1 MAALSGPQISKGDNP
16 IVLWFILIVAS
27 LTIVGMVIIWRGLNR
42 SAVTQRTDVTQEN
55 LEIARQ
61 RMAEATQD
69 GNVEDRNELEN
80 ALLEDLKGPDYT
92 LTSSSTT
99 GTAASLFII
108 LIVPIFAALFYMALG
123 DIRWRNPDTVT
134 QQSPDGSHPGG
145 DLNTMLS
152 RLEQSLAESPDN
164 PDRWVLA
171 GKTYM
176 MTGRY
181 VQAESAYAR
190 VNQLIKDNPRH
201 LTAWADASLMAN
213 GGVYTDEILARV
225 HRALE
230 INPRQANALWLAGIG
245 ARNRNDSQT
254 ALDYFTRV
262 RPLLAQDPDARAR
275 IDALITEVG
284 GDPAAMVTRTTAA
297 SGASA
302 PDAAASA
309 GSAITVRVD
318 IDQALLSGTKPDDT
332 VFVFARAPQG
342 PRCPLAVSRIKVAD
356 LPAEVVLDDSLAMIA
371 DQNISSVDRVL
382 VTARISKN
390 GNPVA
395 EPGDLTSVAEETVTN
410 GFPQLSLVINRLV
423 E

>member
-1 MAALSGPQISKGDNP
+1 M
-16 IVLWFILIVAS
+16 LIMWWGMSRNTVA
-27 LTIVGMVIIWRGLNR
+27 
-42 SAVTQRTDVTQEN
+42 QPTDINQEN

-61 RMAEATQD
+61 RMAHTALD
-69 GNVEDRNELEN
+69 GEDNVESRSELEN

-92 LTSSSTT
+92 LTSSRTASTVV
-99 GTAASLFII
+99 SLFII
-108 LIVPIFAALFYMALG
+108 LTVPLFAALLYMALG
-123 DIRWRNPDTVT
+123 DSRWRIPNTVA

-190 VNQLIKDNPRH
+190 VNQLVKDDPRH

-225 HRALE
+225 QRALE

-245 ARNRNDSQT
+245 ARNRDDNQA
-254 ALDYFTRV
+254 ALEYFTRV
-262 RPLLAQDPDARAR
+262 RPLLAEDPDARAR

-284 GDPAAMVTRTTAA
+284 GDPDVVA
-297 SGASA
+297 SLGAVA
-302 PDAAASA
+302 PA
-309 GSAITVRVD
+309 GSTGSVITVRVD
-318 IDQALLSGTKPDDT
+318 IDQALVADTRLDDT

-342 PRCPLAVSRIKVAD
+342 PRFPLAVSRIKVSD
-356 LPAEVVLDDSLAMIA
+356 LPAQVVLDDSLAMIA
-371 DQNISSVDRVL
+371 DQNLSSVERVL
-382 VTARISKN
+382 ITARISKN

-395 EPGDLTSVAEETVTN
+395 QPGDLTSVAEETVTN
-410 GFPQLSLVINRLV
+410 GSPQLSLVIDRLV